1 MSNQSHF
8 DKAHALATSVIGFEF
23 EFFSDMVRGRI
34 IESLSK
40 LLGKKIILSS
50 KYHSKIPVNASTFKL
65 EPDYSG
71 GSKMNE
77 LITGPMPYAEAIPVL
92 IKVLH
97 WIDENGW
104 TSDKCAFQ
112 FSVSFDN
119 RDRKLE
125 KMERLDKLKFILGID
140 ENVIYSNFGN
150 RTNNV
155 YAKSVKRIVP
165 QNRFSILENVTTI
178 DPKLFKLPD
187 DKYFGA
193 NFTKLPDGYIEIRY
207 LGGKDYQKK
216 VGAIR
221 EVVNYV
227 VLFLHDILA
236 GKKPYDK
243 NDLDKL
249 REMMREH
256 TKVVRSFSDPES
268 FFMNFPDFHVLVD
281 LKAYEENIKTYWSH
295 IREKIF
301 DLIVEGGVKS
311 CFFNY
316 DTSVGRFQIK
326 EAKSKDA
333 IFIKDIDILDSRIK
347 NGKIVNCRLYGCEV
361 KNSEV
366 YESQLINGNKVIDS
380 KFQASSADYGNSLQN
395 CYIDSPGK
403 KIDCDVK
410 GGVIRKADL
419 GRNADVSKETEK
431 VNDFNELR
439 MTRFITDSRLKDLN
453 DPSKNINFKNSN
465 Y

>member
-97 WIDENGW
+97 WIDENGY
-104 TSDKCAFQ
+104 TTDKCAFQ

-193 NFTKLPDGYIEIRY
+193 N
-207 LGGKDYQKK
+207 
-216 VGAIR
+216 
-221 EVVNYV
+221 
-227 VLFLHDILA
+227 
-236 GKKPYDK
+236 
-243 NDLDKL
+243 
-249 REMMREH
+249 
-256 TKVVRSFSDPES
+256 
-268 FFMNFPDFHVLVD
+268 
-281 LKAYEENIKTYWSH
+281 
-295 IREKIF
+295 
-301 DLIVEGGVKS
+301 
-311 CFFNY
+311 
-316 DTSVGRFQIK
+316 
-326 EAKSKDA
+326 
-333 IFIKDIDILDSRIK
+333 
-347 NGKIVNCRLYGCEV
+347 
-361 KNSEV
+361 
-366 YESQLINGNKVIDS
+366 
-380 KFQASSADYGNSLQN
+380 
-395 CYIDSPGK
+395 
-403 KIDCDVK
+403 
-410 GGVIRKADL
+410 
-419 GRNADVSKETEK
+419 
-431 VNDFNELR
+431 
-439 MTRFITDSRLKDLN
+439 
-453 DPSKNINFKNSN
+453 
-465 Y
+465 